1 MKRVA
6 LLCSLTFIFSVG
18 QTLVCPD
25 RGQTKVRPTFGK
37 SEAGKTCPFSIAGM
51 WKIEGRTEADSLF
64 YSFSADGWVRVV
76 SHSADALPREFEVV
90 AEVRYVLDKPAAPK
104 RVEFITERGN
114 DAFPPGKTSLE
125 VVEYDD
131 DSFVTENPGTRDR
144 ARWVRAQTHRYFLT
158 FAARGGPALSAFA
171 MWTTLDGRGTK
182 IEALGLRLENRGGA
196 APIFGPIPNR
206 LYHEFE
212 NESDKDSDVMLRL
225 ELTEAEFERSHKVFE
240 TWAEYARTAKLP
252 HDDPYLNGMEFLK
265 SAAENLNQCDEKL
278 KLDTTAGA
286 ATMRNSHQQAL
297 EYIRVM
303 RKKNKN
309 LHVTDG
315 MFPADWRPMLLPN

>member
-1 MKRVA
+1 MKRAVFFCA
-6 LLCSLTFIFSVG
+6 LTFIFTLRAGNVAFG
-18 QTLVCPD
+18 Q
-25 RGQTKVRPTFGK
+25 
-37 SEAGKTCPFSIAGM
+37 SAAGKACPFSIAGM
-51 WKIEGRTEADSLF
+51 WKVEGRTEADSLF
-64 YSFSADGWVRVV
+64 YSFSTEGWVRVV
-76 SHSADALPREFEVV
+76 SHSADALPREYEVI
-90 AEVRYVLDKPAAPK
+90 AEVKYVLDKPSAPR

-114 DAFPPGKTSLE
+114 DAFPAGKTSLR

-131 DSFVTENPGTRDR
+131 DNLVTENLETRDR
-144 ARWVRAQTHRYFLT
+144 SRWVRTQTHRYFLT
-158 FAARGGPALSAFA
+158 FAARGGPAQSAFA
-171 MWTTLDGRGTK
+171 MWTTLDGRDTK
-182 IEALGLRLENRGGA
+182 IEALGLRMENRAGGLRGSG
-196 APIFGPIPNR
+196 PVFSPIPDL

-212 NESDKDSDVMLRL
+212 NESDKESDVMLRL
-225 ELTEAEFERSHKVFE
+225 ELTEAEFERSHKVFA

-265 SAAENLNQCDEKL
+265 SAAENLNQCEDKL

-286 ATMRNSHQQAL
+286 ATAQNSHQQLL

-315 MFPADWRPMLLPN
+315 MFPADWRPMLLQN